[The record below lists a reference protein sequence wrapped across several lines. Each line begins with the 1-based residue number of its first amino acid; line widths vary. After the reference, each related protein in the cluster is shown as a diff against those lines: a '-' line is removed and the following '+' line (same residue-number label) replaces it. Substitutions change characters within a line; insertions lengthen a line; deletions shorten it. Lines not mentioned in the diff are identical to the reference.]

1 MNDNIE
7 DIHPSQSKELIS
19 IISKLSLD
27 ERAVKFFNFW
37 NFTRE
42 LQWAGIQMRNPSMS
56 EAEIDASFKQMMR
69 KHFEDNA
76 LND

>member
-56 EAEIDASFKQMMR
+56 EDEIDANFKEMML

>member
-19 IISKLSLD
+19 IISKLSLH

-42 LQWAGIQMRNPSMS
+42 LQWTGIQMRNPSMS
-56 EAEIDASFKQMMR
+56 EDEIDASFKQMML

-76 LND
+76 LDD